1 MLTQSHNS
9 YSRVHDSKTLTIFT
23 FAVFVTSFAQV
34 AKNRVFLDCSTCVR
48 AGLIV
53 HMIAVLAFPP
63 KESCKI
69 RVSFESL
76 QGMCPLRF
84 SELQWKF
91 TIKFLLQIKMYICCQ
106 NFLFKPRN
114 NAWLSS
120 SEFECLRFQQ
130 LYALRISKI
139 QNFFLQPGIWMY
151 SSVMQN
157 IKNI

>member
-91 TIKFLLQIKMYICCQ
+91 TIKFQFQIKMYICCQ

-114 NAWLSS
+114 NACLSNS
-120 SEFECLRFQQ
+120 YNLNACDF
-130 LYALRISKI
+130 SKCVCCRCEI
-139 QNFFLQPGIWMY
+139 VRLHKFFCNLGIGCT
-151 SSVMQN
+151 VL
-157 IKNI
+157 